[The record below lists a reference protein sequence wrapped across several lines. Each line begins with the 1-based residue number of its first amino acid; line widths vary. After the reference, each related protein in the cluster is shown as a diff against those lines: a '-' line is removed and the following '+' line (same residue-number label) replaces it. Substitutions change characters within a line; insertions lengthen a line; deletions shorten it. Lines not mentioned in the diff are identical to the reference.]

1 MSLISVN
8 WISVKILRLANTSG
22 GEKFNTSVHRTEGI
36 PNYAHFDLCV
46 CVCGGGTVRKTY
58 IGGDSL

>member
-22 GEKFNTSVHRTEGI
+22 DEKFNTSVHRTEGI

-46 CVCGGGTVRKTY
+46 CVWGGGGST
-58 IGGDSL
+58 